1 VQDRAELD
9 AIQQLKYRYIRCL
22 DLKRWDEM
30 AECLCEDVRSAYGDG
45 KYSFEGRDALLDF
58 FRQNLGPEMVTA
70 HHVHQPELELRSP
83 TSARG
88 TWALE
93 DTVINTEHGFT
104 IRGAAFYEDE
114 YEKVDGRWRIK
125 STGYARLYE
134 EFESRS
140 DRPSLRLTANR
151 WAEKP

>member
-58 FRQNLGPEMVTA
+58 FR
-70 HHVHQPELELRSP
+70 
-83 TSARG
+83 
-88 TWALE
+88 W
-93 DTVINTEHGFT
+93 
-104 IRGAAFYEDE
+104 
-114 YEKVDGRWRIK
+114 GR
-125 STGYARLYE
+125 
-134 EFESRS
+134 
-140 DRPSLRLTANR
+140 R
-151 WAEKP
+151 W